1 MGTARQLL
9 PKMDA
14 QTSIASYDQL
24 QALLMYDERFSSF
37 EVVKDGAEQ
46 TTLIAEDGSVSLIF
60 LGKGIWS
67 ETALLRPFIERSQS
81 HAVSVLCISSAE
93 NVAETPNSF
102 ATEYVQPLPLPL
114 NVAQVRQM
122 VFSAVALRQQI
133 QKLAAKAETISTE
146 DDEIK
151 HILQISRELNG
162 IRDVDRLLELIL
174 KRAREITSAD
184 AGSIYVVSCPS
195 DNIMEGEITFKITQ
209 NDSIQPAFASFQ
221 LKVDNNSM
229 VGAAV
234 IARQTINIPDN
245 YKLSDDRSQ
254 NPHGVAYNKQWDL
267 KNGYECHS
275 MMTVPMFD
283 ISHNVV
289 GVIQLINCKNA
300 QKQKLTQKDDF
311 AKFVIPFDAA
321 AVEYAE
327 IVAKQA
333 GIALE
338 NAMLTD
344 EKKALFE
351 GFVSASVKAIE
362 QRDPTTSGHSHRVAQ
377 LTLQL
382 ARNVHVL
389 QEGPLKS
396 VTFNDDQFKEIEYA
410 SLLHDFGK
418 LGVREQV
425 LVKAKKLYPWETQS
439 LEERFEVIRSRIEI
453 EYLRELVRFFQHPE
467 QFPPGFNESSIQM
480 EWQAKQREL
489 EQHWQVIMKANEP
502 TILEQ
507 GGFEMLTDIASKNF
521 IDSSGKRRP
530 YLLSNELKALS
541 VSKGSLTQEEFAEIQ
556 SHVDHTFEF
565 LRTIPWGKKFANVP
579 TIAAKHHEK
588 LDGSGYPKNSV
599 ATEIPLQSRMMAI
612 SDIFDALTASDRPYK
627 KAVPAIRA
635 LEIIEI
641 DVKANKCDPELF
653 KIFVE
658 SGCYKI
664 VF

>member
-327 IVAKQA
+327 IVAKQ
-333 GIALE
+333 
-338 NAMLTD
+338 
-344 EKKALFE
+344 
-351 GFVSASVKAIE
+351 VS
-362 QRDPTTSGHSHRVAQ
+362 
-377 LTLQL
+377 
-382 ARNVHVL
+382 
-389 QEGPLKS
+389 PLKM
-396 VTFNDDQFKEIEYA
+396 
-410 SLLHDFGK
+410 
-418 LGVREQV
+418 
-425 LVKAKKLYPWETQS
+425 P
-439 LEERFEVIRSRIEI
+439 
-453 EYLRELVRFFQHPE
+453 
-467 QFPPGFNESSIQM
+467 
-480 EWQAKQREL
+480 
-489 EQHWQVIMKANEP
+489 
-502 TILEQ
+502 
-507 GGFEMLTDIASKNF
+507 
-521 IDSSGKRRP
+521 
-530 YLLSNELKALS
+530 
-541 VSKGSLTQEEFAEIQ
+541 
-556 SHVDHTFEF
+556 
-565 LRTIPWGKKFANVP
+565 
-579 TIAAKHHEK
+579 
-588 LDGSGYPKNSV
+588 
-599 ATEIPLQSRMMAI
+599 
-612 SDIFDALTASDRPYK
+612 
-627 KAVPAIRA
+627 
-635 LEIIEI
+635 
-641 DVKANKCDPELF
+641 C
-653 KIFVE
+653 
-658 SGCYKI
+658 
-664 VF
+664 